1 MAAKRTIPAF
11 KKAAPKVDD
20 RAAALKEAAAKA
32 PVDDAPTYTHQG
44 PGTGKAGAVDPAASA
59 AILNAGKAAAPVET
73 KSAALDTAASQ
84 LRDRAI
90 EDKLDRAPDAGGS
103 PGGKLDGPTLPG
115 QQAAD
120 GGTASSGGGPE
131 VTGGLKGPAP
141 AFSDGTNV
149 AALDA
154 AVAAA
159 AGKLAE
165 SRPDLRGGLDVFDS
179 APGGATTPAGTSA
192 GAIDVANPGRPGTG
206 SDGGAEHAADAVGQ
220 VTSGGQSLFGD
231 RLSGVSAEIAIAE
244 GLIGD
249 QNTAASSPGIAYGG
263 NAITERAMQLA
274 EKAADGDEDAYRK
287 LEVLAEE
294 MHKGSKGTAVTT
306 GTGYGVAT
314 NADGEVVAPGGSKAT
329 EDASPFMKALAEIF
343 MGNRDVAGNLTNRG
357 EALEDSE
364 NGVENPGDPL
374 GEGGKPTP
382 AEMAFRQALRDAL
395 GAHRG
400 GSGDIDPAE
409 TDSMPVGLGAFA
421 GAANDNLGLIGR
433 PAGPVSEAGGSM
445 RPPPT
450 GTDVDPV
457 EGSAYS
463 GPALGGNPE
472 DVSFGS
478 STLPLESSR
487 RSSSGDDDDEDDED
501 EDDGAD

>member
-1 MAAKRTIPAF
+1 MAAKRTIPTI
-11 KKAAPKVDD
+11 KKAAPKIDD
-20 RAAALKEAAAKA
+20 RVAELKEAAAKA
-32 PVDDAPTYTHQG
+32 PADDAPAYTHQG
-44 PGTGKAGAVDPAASA
+44 PGTGKAAAADPAASA

-120 GGTASSGGGPE
+120 SGTASSGGGPE

-141 AFSDGTNV
+141 AFSDGTNA

-179 APGGATTPAGTSA
+179 VAGGAATPAGSSGGNFDA
-192 GAIDVANPGRPGTG
+192 ANPGRPGTG

-231 RLSGVSAEIAIAE
+231 RLSGVSADIAIAE

-249 QNTAASSPGIAYGG
+249 QNTAASSPGVAYGPVG
-263 NAITERAMQLA
+263 AIVDFVGEVYATYEEEVIEAEATPGPLTDSQKALLGWHNSSSIRDGLENAALMYFGETPPLPPVEPLDPGAVNTE
-274 EKAADGDEDAYRK
+274 
-287 LEVLAEE
+287 
-294 MHKGSKGTAVTT
+294 
-306 GTGYGVAT
+306 
-314 NADGEVVAPGGSKAT
+314 ADGEGESAGG
-329 EDASPFMKALAEIF
+329 
-343 MGNRDVAGNLTNRG
+343 
-357 EALEDSE
+357 
-364 NGVENPGDPL
+364 GVENPGDPL

-395 GAHRG
+395 GVYQG

-487 RSSSGDDDDEDDED
+487 RSSSSSEDDDDDDD
-501 EDDGAD
+501 DDDDGGDAA